1 MQKAKIKIPAK
12 LNLTLDITGQ
22 TENYHQIDSLVCSV
36 NLFDEIVIKKRNDD
50 KINLKITKILVDC
63 EEKDNNAYKATLL
76 FKKAYL
82 DLVGNDKNFGV
93 DIKIK
98 KNIPLANGLGGSS
111 ADASGTLLC
120 LQKLFNTN
128 FDLSEMADK
137 IGSDCSYMLKGGFA
151 RISGRGEI
159 VESIDYGR
167 NLYFLIVTSISRVS
181 TKECYDKFDKK
192 DYELTP
198 CTSDVLR
205 ALKCLDFNNFLDGLS
220 NHLYKPACE
229 LLSEIEK
236 RQKIL
241 SNFGKTV
248 MTGSGSALFLVFAD
262 KKKRKKA
269 YKKIKKLYKKQV
281 IKAETINFN

>member
-1 MQKAKIKIPAK
+1 MRKVKIKIPAK

-36 NLFDEIVIKKRNDD
+36 NLFDEIVIKKRKDD
-50 KINLKITKILVDC
+50 KITLKTTKIPVDC
-63 EEKDNNAYKATLL
+63 KVEDNNAYKATLL
-76 FKKAYL
+76 FKDAYL
-82 DLVGNDKNFGV
+82 KTVGEDKKFGV

-111 ADASGTLLC
+111 ADASGVLLG

-128 FDLSEMADK
+128 FYLSEMADK

-151 RISGRGEI
+151 RISGRGEK

-167 NLYFLIVTSISRVS
+167 NLYFLIVASSNKVS
-181 TKECYDKFDKK
+181 AKECYDRFDKK
-192 DYELTP
+192 GYELSP

-205 ALKCLDFNNFLDGLS
+205 ALKCLDFNNFLNGLS
-220 NHLYKPACE
+220 NHLFKPACDI
-229 LLSEIEK
+229 LDEIEE
-236 RQKIL
+236 RQKVL
-241 SNFGKTV
+241 SGFGKTV

-262 KKKRKKA
+262 KKKRKKV